1 MTVTHLEPP
10 LQPSGVRDVSERLFS
25 AYQLD
30 DGGSVQLAGCQLE
43 SRPFIRI
50 GFWDGA
56 VRAEIYLNE
65 SGEEASPELVKRLEL
80 IRAVPAKQQAGLGW
94 DVERHLNN
102 GRRLLSQ
109 RLGGRDVQESE
120 TDAAMI
126 WCRYATGKLRFSFDE
141 HSAELAFEDWASL
154 LKAPPYECPYTGEKS
169 FHLAADDKGHVAAA
183 EGIHTCAATGKRV
196 LATETLLCSVSKK
209 HVLREFIATCPV
221 SGENVWGKLLIPCRL
236 CRQPVSPK
244 TILRGRCSACRNL
257 QPITADQTP
266 LCEVLERSPELR
278 EWKNWSLGKT
288 SAAYI
293 LVAHGWVKR
302 CLFLLDRETLEPI
315 RALSGNRFGS
325 HWAETRYEWSS
336 PQGVPPHHMSDKLL
350 DTATAAHSADNAF
363 DVDST
368 QSQSSDPAP
377 DEEAPEARS
386 DEP

>member
-1 MTVTHLEPP
+1 MTVTHLEPAN
-10 LQPSGVRDVSERLFS
+10 QPSGIRDVSERLFP

-30 DGGSVQLAGCQLE
+30 GGGSVHLAGCQLE

-65 SGEEASPELVKRLEL
+65 SGAEASAELVQRLQL
-80 IRAVPAKQQAGLGW
+80 PLAMPVKQHAEHRW

-102 GRRLLSQ
+102 GKRLLSQ
-109 RLGGRDVQESE
+109 RLGGRDLSGL
-120 TDAAMI
+120 TIDAAMI
-126 WCRYATGKLRFSFDE
+126 WCRYATGKLQFTFDE
-141 HSAELAFEDWASL
+141 HSAEVVFEDWAGL

-183 EGIHTCAATGKRV
+183 DGIHMCAATGKRV
-196 LATETLLCSVSKK
+196 LATETLRCSVSKK

-221 SGENVWGKLLIPCRL
+221 SGDNVWGKLLTPCRL

-325 HWAETRYEWSS
+325 QWAETRYEWSS
-336 PQGVPPHHMSDKLL
+336 PEGVPPHHMSDKLL
-350 DTATAAHSADNAF
+350 DTASAELAA
-363 DVDST
+363 
-368 QSQSSDPAP
+368 
-377 DEEAPEARS
+377 EENVEKNS
-386 DEP
+386 EES